1 MKNVLLS
8 KLTKLA
14 LVSSLLFFAC
24 STKASAEVNMKVLN
38 SVIKS
43 CQDNPPKDN
52 SLFGIAE
59 NTPQSCVELRYHY
72 TLFMSKYNG
81 LKNLGELRPGFPS
94 SLLIFGFREK
104 SSKEFLDCMVSQD
117 SSSSEC
123 GELNRSNNYYDL
135 YLVYNIA
142 RVCSSYFEAYVN
154 AGNNFRESMTK
165 DLITWFYALDKP
177 NRKLVVDSLSNSD
190 FTDASV
196 NEAREASQ
204 LYLKIKEKV
213 ERDTQ
218 EQKRREL
225 LQ

>member
-1 MKNVLLS
+1 
-8 KLTKLA
+8 
-14 LVSSLLFFAC
+14 
-24 STKASAEVNMKVLN
+24 
-38 SVIKS
+38 
-43 CQDNPPKDN
+43 
-52 SLFGIAE
+52 
-59 NTPQSCVELRYHY
+59 
-72 TLFMSKYNG
+72 
-81 LKNLGELRPGFPS
+81 
-94 SLLIFGFREK
+94 
-104 SSKEFLDCMVSQD
+104 
-117 SSSSEC
+117 
-123 GELNRSNNYYDL
+123 
-135 YLVYNIA
+135 
-142 RVCSSYFEAYVN
+142 
-154 AGNNFRESMTK
+154 MTK